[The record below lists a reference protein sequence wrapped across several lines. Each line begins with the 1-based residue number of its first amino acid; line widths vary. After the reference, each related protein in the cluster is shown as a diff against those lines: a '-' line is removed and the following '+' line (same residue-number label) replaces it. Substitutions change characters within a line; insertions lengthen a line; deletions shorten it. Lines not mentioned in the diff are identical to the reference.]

1 MGNSLHV
8 LFLLAAVTLNCAKS
22 KKRDAP
28 TVTAFCKRPS
38 GLASSA
44 ITTSGA
50 TVGWTAVLGVSSYT
64 GEYKINTANSWS
76 NAINNTTALS
86 ASFNGLSAATLYD
99 WRVKANYASGESSFS
114 NAQFTTAQPPVEE
127 SGIAS
132 RYPGDVNIQSDPS
145 VLYVEKFDDGM
156 PNILSRYNDK
166 LNTEGM
172 ILEDDIPAGSINA
185 KSVKMTS
192 ITGGTSGGGHL
203 FKQFTPGFDSV
214 VFVRYYVKYPSSSKN
229 YFHHESVWFGGYNP
243 ATSWPDPRAGT
254 CGLPDERLS
263 ICCEPTWQNTDPPG
277 MDAYLYWGDMNA
289 DASGSNCWGN
299 VMISEGATA
308 YGHPPATGK
317 YPVVKFDKWMC
328 IEVMLKLNK
337 PVTEYNGELAIWVDG
352 VKSGHWGPGFPNGSW
367 DKDKWY
373 NNPADPPFKGFRW
386 RTDQKL
392 NINWLWLEYFHEN
405 PQAPSS
411 YIKFSNL
418 VMATKYIGPIKQ
430 K

>member
-1 MGNSLHV
+1 MGKNLHI
-8 LFLLAAVTLNCAKS
+8 LFLLTVVTLNCAKS
-22 KKRDAP
+22 KKGDSPTGPAICKAP
-28 TVTAFCKRPS
+28 A

-50 TVGWTAVLGVSSYT
+50 TVSWAAVLGVSSYT
-64 GEYKINTANSWS
+64 VEYKINTANSWS
-76 NAINNTTALS
+76 NAISNTTALS
-86 ASFNGLSAATLYD
+86 ANLSGLSAATLYD
-99 WRVKANYASGESSFS
+99 WRVKANCASGVSSFS
-114 NAQFTTAQPPVEE
+114 NAQFTTAQSPVVE

-132 RYPGDVNIQSDPS
+132 QYPGDVNIQSDPS

-156 PNILSRYNDK
+156 SKILSRYNDK
-166 LNTEGM
+166 LNTGGM
-172 ILEDDIPAGSINA
+172 TLEDDIPAGSINA

-254 CGLPDERLS
+254 CGLPDKRLS
-263 ICCEPTWQNTDPPG
+263 ICCEPVWQNTDPPG

-289 DASGSNCWGN
+289 DASGVNCWGN
-299 VMISEGATA
+299 VMLSEGATA
-308 YGHPPATGK
+308 YGQPPATGK
-317 YPVVKFDKWMC
+317 YPVVKFDEWMC
-328 IEVMLKLNK
+328 VEVMLKLNN

-352 VKSGHWGPGFPNGSW
+352 VKAGHWGPGFPNGSW
-367 DKDKWY
+367 NKDKWY

-392 NINWLWLEYFHEN
+392 NINWLWLEYYHEN
-405 PQAPSS
+405 PKAPSS